1 MKAEQSLVLFPGFS
15 LPSHL
20 LTCVPGMSI
29 EMQRK
34 INHLTQILN
43 AVLPSS
49 HSSGHVSKLQEL
61 LSVYEEDAGPRA
73 IALSL
78 RNIRLASLEL
88 GACPHAWREPV
99 VPAYKYSVG
108 DLGYLAEKGDF
119 SSFHLICN
127 VIQDGRGSVPLVHA
141 QYGSQSQWYT
151 TGQTTLDPFPCPGDK
166 QGFVMRLTH
175 PCNLALNSSDQVGG
189 RNRAE

>member
-1 MKAEQSLVLFPGFS
+1 
-15 LPSHL
+15 
-20 LTCVPGMSI
+20 MSI
-29 EMQRK
+29 EVQRK
-34 INHLTQILN
+34 INHLTHTLN

-49 HSSGHVSKLQEL
+49 HSSSHASKLQEL
-61 LSVYEEDAGPRA
+61 LSAYEEDAVPRA
-73 IALSL
+73 AALSL
-78 RNIRLASLEL
+78 RQIRLASLEL
-88 GACPHAWREPV
+88 GTCPNAWREPL

-108 DLGYLAEKGDF
+108 DLGYLAEQGDF

-127 VIQDGRGSVPLVHA
+127 VIQDERASVPLVNA

-151 TGQTTLDPFPCPGDK
+151 TGQTTLDPFPCPGDR

-175 PCNLALNSSDQVGG
+175 PCNLALKSSDQVGG